1 MPAIQPGRRRRIL
14 FRIVVAIALAGG
26 AAAFFA
32 RPYAVA
38 AYHRWN
44 GQRLVRRA
52 ADSLAQGDPRRALLD
67 AKTVL
72 RHNLADPEAARI
84 MAQALE
90 ALGLPDA
97 EEWRKR
103 LDSLRPGDAENV
115 PALARALLKS
125 SGWQSAEQCLDTL
138 APAARDSAA
147 FHTVAASIAM
157 EKRDT
162 VAAESHWAE
171 ASRLEPGDKRH
182 RLTLAALRLESKVPG
197 QREAALAALHGMR
210 ASPATSVEALRQL
223 LADAIRRHET
233 SAARDLADALVA
245 EKTCTFNDRLARLTT
260 LRLTD
265 DARSTPY
272 LLELRD
278 AAMGDAINLYT
289 LLMWMNANNLTL
301 MVNEWV
307 RWMPQEMITRPPAGL
322 AVAEAFMRSGEWR
335 RLEDL
340 TGAAKW
346 GHVDFVR
353 KAFLA
358 CALEH
363 LGEEEDGAKE
373 WADAVAAVRG
383 RGDALERLARFAL
396 QAKWGKRA
404 DEIMRTLATMP
415 QCPRWVM
422 DSLWKDAF
430 QNGDTAQLQR
440 ISSAQAKADPKGI
453 AARNNYA
460 FLSLLTHNAEGNPQR
475 IAETLHR
482 ERPENALVTSTYALS
497 LYQQAR
503 AADAV
508 ALMAALKPDD
518 LRQPQVALYYAIFLL
533 ADRQP
538 EKADEYVKLSKKWPM
553 LPEEKVL
560 LERARA
566 AGLKPPESPS
576 STANPSA
583 QGTAR

>member
-1 MPAIQPGRRRRIL
+1 MYWL
-14 FRIVVAIALAGG
+14 VAVAVAGV

-32 RPYAVA
+32 RPYAAA

-44 GQRLVRRA
+44 AQRLVRRA
-52 ADSLAQGDPRRALLD
+52 ADSLAQGDPQRALLD

-72 RHNLADPEAARI
+72 RKNLGDAEAARI

-90 ALGLPDA
+90 ALGMRES

-115 PALARALLKS
+115 PSLARALLKS
-125 SGWQSAEQCLDTL
+125 SGWESAEQCLDTL
-138 APAARDSAA
+138 APAARDSAS
-147 FHTVAASIAM
+147 FHAVAAAIAM

-171 ASRLEPGDKRH
+171 AARLEPGDKRH
-182 RLTLAALRLESKVPG
+182 RLSLAAVRLDSKIPG
-197 QREAALAALHGMR
+197 QREAALAALREMR
-210 ASPATSVEALRQL
+210 ASPATSIEALRQL
-223 LADAIRRHET
+223 LADATRRREA
-233 SAARDLADALVA
+233 SSARDLANALVA
-245 EKTCTFNDRLARLTT
+245 EGTCTFKDRLARLTT

-278 AAMGDAINLYT
+278 AAMGDAMNLYT
-289 LLMWMNANNLTL
+289 LLMWMNANDLAL
-301 MVNEWV
+301 MVDEWV
-307 RWMPQEMITRPPAGL
+307 RWMPQEMISRPPAAL
-322 AVAEAFMRSGEWR
+322 AVAEAFMRSGAWQ

-340 TGAAKW
+340 IGTAKW
-346 GHVDFVR
+346 GEVDFVR

-363 LGEEEDGAKE
+363 LGEEEDAAKE

-383 RGDALERLARFAL
+383 RGDALDRLARFAI
-396 QAKWGKRA
+396 QAKWDRRA
-404 DEIMRTLATMP
+404 DEIMRMLATMP
-415 QCPRWVM
+415 QCPRWVT

-430 QNGDTAQLQR
+430 QRGDTAQLQK
-440 ISSAQAKADPKGI
+440 ISSMQAKADPRGI

-460 FLSLLTHNAEGNPQR
+460 FLSLLTRNAEGNPQR
-475 IAETLHR
+475 IAEALHR
-482 ERPENALVTSTYALS
+482 EHPENALVTSTYALS
-497 LYQQAR
+497 LYQQGR
-503 AADAV
+503 PADAV
-508 ALMAALKPDD
+508 ALMAALKPED

-533 ADRQP
+533 AERQP
-538 EKADEYVKLSKKWPM
+538 EKAAEYMTLAKKWPL
-553 LPEEKVL
+553 LPEENAL
-560 LERARA
+560 LERAKA

-576 STANPSA
+576 ATANPA
-583 QGTAR
+583 GQDAAR